1 MSTVRD
7 LERQLFAAFPA
18 EDATVGDRIG
28 LLVGSE
34 ESEVTGIGIAL
45 DAKVTSI
52 EAAAA
57 AGCNVLVTHHPVF
70 WYPPTQFLREGTSE
84 GASIYRAAEL
94 GISLIAMHTN
104 LDCAPIAREL
114 LLGPAGFSYESP
126 LSLPSEA
133 DKDLLVLGK
142 LAEIPRDSADKPV
155 PALGQIGKPRGEA
168 AVALHIIAE
177 RYKEAFGAV
186 AKAWG
191 DPDKP
196 ITSLATCSGGGGS
209 LIWRVINSG
218 ADCYVTG
225 EFAYHEALELAAAD
239 IALIE
244 LGHDR
249 SELPYRFVLY
259 DTLLARGYETSM
271 LHVLDPIAGWW
282 Q

>member
-7 LERQLFAAFPA
+7 LERQLFTAFPA
-18 EDATVGDRIG
+18 ADATVGDRIG

-45 DAKVTSI
+45 DAKVVNI

-70 WYPPTQFLREGTSE
+70 WYPPTQFLREGPSE

-94 GISLIAMHTN
+94 GVSLIAMHTN
-104 LDCAPIAREL
+104 LDCAPLAREL
-114 LLGPAGFSYESP
+114 LLGPAGFSYVAP

-133 DKDLLVLGK
+133 DKDLIVQGK
-142 LAEIPRDSADKPV
+142 LLETPEDSAEKPV
-155 PALGQIGKPRGEA
+155 PALGQLGKPTDDV
-168 AVALHIIAE
+168 AVAMHVVVE

-191 DPDKP
+191 DPNKP

-209 LIWRVINSG
+209 LIQRVVNSN

-225 EFAYHEALELAAAD
+225 EVAYHEALELAAAGK
-239 IALIE
+239 ALIE

-249 SELPYRFVLY
+249 SELPYRFVLH
-259 DTLLARGYETSM
+259 DILLAQGYDTSM
-271 LHVLDPIAGWW
+271 LHILDPTASWW